1 MKNEIIKRNITQ
13 DKEFYWTEC
22 SGSIER
28 LYEKHNGI
36 KIPNEYAFDIL
47 QTPVTLLDDG
57 YHYERVIKGETQKKV
72 IYGFNNEET
81 FNIVKKEFTE
91 HINGCIKHIL
101 DCQINED
108 IETPSF
114 GRWSKAQCSVAVVN
128 FFVDLRWEDECYELS
143 SESLKLLSDH
153 VDYLKS
159 VVDDGQQD
167 EITALAIDN
176 GENLLNYKIPCSG
189 VISRPAASTSCR
201 SFFITSAG
209 IHLRSTLTVR
219 TRLRLRTMSIGA

>member
-91 HINGCIKHIL
+91 HINGCIKHT
-101 DCQINED
+101 D
-108 IETPSF
+108 
-114 GRWSKAQCSVAVVN
+114 K
-128 FFVDLRWEDECYELS
+128 
-143 SESLKLLSDH
+143 
-153 VDYLKS
+153 
-159 VVDDGQQD
+159 
-167 EITALAIDN
+167 
-176 GENLLNYKIPCSG
+176 
-189 VISRPAASTSCR
+189 
-201 SFFITSAG
+201 
-209 IHLRSTLTVR
+209 
-219 TRLRLRTMSIGA
+219 

>member
-91 HINGCIKHIL
+91 HINDCVLHIL
-101 DCQINED
+101 NCQINED

-114 GRWSKAQCSVAVVN
+114 GRLSKEQCSVAVVN

-143 SESLKLLSDH
+143 SESLKLLSYH
-153 VDYLKS
+153 VNYLKS

-176 GENLLNYKIPCSG
+176 GENLLN
-189 VISRPAASTSCR
+189 
-201 SFFITSAG
+201 
-209 IHLRSTLTVR
+209 
-219 TRLRLRTMSIGA
+219 TMSVMTFKKL

>member
-28 LYEKHNGI
+28 LYEKRNGI

-72 IYGFNNEET
+72 IYGFYNEET

-91 HINGCIKHIL
+91 HINDCIQHIL
-101 DCQINED
+101 NCQINED

-114 GRWSKAQCSVAVVN
+114 GRLSKVQCSVAIVN

-143 SESLKLLSDH
+143 SESMKLLSDH
-153 VDYLKS
+153 VNYLKS
-159 VVDDGQQD
+159 IVDDGQQD

-176 GENLLNYKIPCSG
+176 GEDLLN
-189 VISRPAASTSCR
+189 
-201 SFFITSAG
+201 
-209 IHLRSTLTVR
+209 
-219 TRLRLRTMSIGA
+219 TMSVMTFKKL

>member
-1 MKNEIIKRNITQ
+1 M
-13 DKEFYWTEC
+13 
-22 SGSIER
+22 
-28 LYEKHNGI
+28 
-36 KIPNEYAFDIL
+36 
-47 QTPVTLLDDG
+47 TLLDDG
-57 YHYERVIKGETQKKV
+57 YHYERVIKGETQQKV

-91 HINGCIKHIL
+91 HINDCIQHIL
-101 DCQINED
+101 NCQINED

-114 GRWSKAQCSVAVVN
+114 GRLSKVQCSVAVVN

-143 SESLKLLSDH
+143 SESLKLLSNH

-176 GENLLNYKIPCSG
+176 GEDLLN
-189 VISRPAASTSCR
+189 
-201 SFFITSAG
+201 
-209 IHLRSTLTVR
+209 
-219 TRLRLRTMSIGA
+219 TMSVMTFKKL